1 MVKFNILGSCV
12 CRDIFNHGNSN
23 FQVNKY
29 TNGSSLPSM
38 CADAPKLKLDISDFK
53 FSSNFEKRSALID
66 FNKSSFEYIAS
77 EKSDYLLIS
86 LSDNRI
92 DLAEIYD
99 KNGNFINIITFG
111 TTFKEN
117 YNEIS
122 QLKECKFKIYKP
134 LQLPLSLYFHNI
146 DIFVGKILQMYPRDK
161 IIVIEDLFTDTYYS
175 KKNELANFQNT
186 QYVKDINNFYRLLYS
201 KLYEKLNTNNI
212 IELPNNAIG
221 SEEHKLGLF
230 GLHYVDE
237 VYEYANTVIEE
248 IVGGKFDQKVGRTL
262 KLNIENKITK
272 KYFNKQ

>member
-1 MVKFNILGSCV
+1 MVEFNILGSCV

-38 CADAPKLKLDISDFK
+38 CADAPNLKLDIYDFK
-53 FSSNFEKRSALID
+53 LRSNFEKRSALID

-99 KNGNFINIITFG
+99 QNGNFINIVTFG

-117 YNEIS
+117 YNQIP
-122 QLKECKFKIYKP
+122 QLKEFKFKIYKP

-146 DIFVGKILQMYPRDK
+146 DIFIDKILQLYPRDK
-161 IIVIEDLFTDTYYS
+161 IIVVEDLFTDKYYS
-175 KKNELANFQNT
+175 KKHELVNFQNT
-186 QYVKDINNFYRLLYS
+186 QYVKDINAFYRLLYS

-212 IELPNNAIG
+212 IELPGNAIG

-237 VYEYANTVIEE
+237 IYEYANTVIEE
-248 IVGGKFDQKVGRTL
+248 IVCGEFNQKVGRAL
-262 KLNIENKITK
+262 KSNIENKITK
-272 KYFNKQ
+272 NYYNK